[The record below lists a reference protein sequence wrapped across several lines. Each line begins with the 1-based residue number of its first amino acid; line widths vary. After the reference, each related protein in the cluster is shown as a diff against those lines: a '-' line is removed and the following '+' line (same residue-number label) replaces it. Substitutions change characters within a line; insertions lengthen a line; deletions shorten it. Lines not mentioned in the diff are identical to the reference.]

1 VKANIA
7 EIAQSFA
14 RDGFV
19 VVPNLFRRAEVKV
32 FKEGIQKILDEVR
45 QEDGGEGSRQEMLD
59 ATGVYSRSCG
69 AQRPV
74 PPSSA
79 R

>member
-1 VKANIA
+1 MNAAIS

-19 VVPNLFRRAEVKV
+19 VVPNMFRRDEVKL
-32 FKEGIQKILDEVR
+32 FKEGIQKILQEVR
-45 QEDGGEGSRQEMLD
+45 QESEGEDSPKKHRGRHRRLCR
-59 ATGVYSRSCG
+59 AGR
-69 AQRPV
+69 AQRYV
-74 PPSSA
+74 PASRA